1 VRQHFPLMAEEYSG
15 KVVLMRAGGYGVSLH
30 VVFLGTRD
38 MWWDSH
44 FGRSTRR
51 TKNARIDNGQDGG

>member
-1 VRQHFPLMAEEYSG
+1 MRQHFPLVAEECSG
-15 KVVLMRAGGYGVSLH
+15 KVVLMRAGGYEVSLR

-44 FGRSTRR
+44 SGRSTRR
-51 TKNARIDNGQDGG
+51 TKNTRIDNGQEGG

>member
-1 VRQHFPLMAEEYSG
+1 MAEEYSG

>member
-1 VRQHFPLMAEEYSG
+1 MAEVNNG
-15 KVVLMRAGGYGVSLH
+15 KIVLMRAGGNGTSLH

-44 FGRSTRR
+44 SGRCTRR
-51 TKNARIDNGQDGG
+51 TKNTQIDNGQEAG